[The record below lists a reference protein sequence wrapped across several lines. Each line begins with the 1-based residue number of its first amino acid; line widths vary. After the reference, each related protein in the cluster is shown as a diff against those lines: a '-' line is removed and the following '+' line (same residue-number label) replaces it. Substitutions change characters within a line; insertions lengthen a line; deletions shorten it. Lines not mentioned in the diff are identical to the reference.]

1 MYTSGTR
8 KSLALTNV
16 LLNYIFTLLF
26 SGTYII
32 NLLENNKEK
41 LTTCYVE
48 FFCNF
53 AITVAFLGKSYNGD
67 TIFFGDLL
75 FASHIVG
82 VCDQRYV
89 KKEHL
94 AHGSQ
99 TKESVNLNKYL
110 YNKRSWIHLVGILI
124 CMY

>member
-75 FASHIVG
+75 FARHIVG
-82 VCDQRYV
+82 VCDQSYM
-89 KKEHL
+89 KKRTP
-94 AHGSQ
+94 G
-99 TKESVNLNKYL
+99 TRESN
-110 YNKRSWIHLVGILI
+110 
-124 CMY
+124 